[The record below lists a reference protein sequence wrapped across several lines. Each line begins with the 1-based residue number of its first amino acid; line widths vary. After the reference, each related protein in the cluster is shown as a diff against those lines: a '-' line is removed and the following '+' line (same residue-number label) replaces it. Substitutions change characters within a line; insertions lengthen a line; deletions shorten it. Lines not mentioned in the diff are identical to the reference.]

1 LRHKLGVIHIKKY
14 IITAAL
20 LITVVSW
27 ILTAPLFVKNS
38 YKKVKA
44 VKASTSSLVTTVE
57 CTGKIESEKTQKV
70 VLGCQVKISKNNFN
84 IGDKVKKGDKL
95 LEIDKDITMQALKFG
110 GVSTATEALQ
120 DSLGSDITPEKAQEA
135 LKAAMSQGIIN
146 QSTYDSI
153 MEQFSSQASSNT
165 QVSNSILQGSFANIT
180 DEFVNSLE
188 NSLNAP
194 ISGTLTSIVDGST
207 GINAPS
213 STLATIV
220 DMDHLQVKA
229 QVDEDSIKDVKVGQK
244 ALISGNGLTGKYS
257 GVVKM
262 VYPVAESSS
271 NDTAS
276 NSVYVI
282 ISIDK
287 PDRHIIPGLSANVS
301 INVSKKNNT
310 VYLPYDSIKQDDNGT
325 EYVYIFDKGI
335 AKRRNIT
342 TGIENDNGVEV
353 LNGVNRGEI
362 VIEDPSDTVRD
373 GIKVQIV

>member
-1 LRHKLGVIHIKKY
+1 MIHIKKY